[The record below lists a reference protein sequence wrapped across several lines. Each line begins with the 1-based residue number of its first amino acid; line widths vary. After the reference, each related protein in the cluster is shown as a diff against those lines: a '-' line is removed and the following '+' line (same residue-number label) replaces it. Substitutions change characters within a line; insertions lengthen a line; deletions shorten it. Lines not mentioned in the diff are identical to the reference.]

1 MLHNNFIIY
10 CLAINMCLPL
20 LSSYHLRQGRR
31 EHKRCLEFV
40 FDRATIS
47 ENKAI
52 DINYCNVLAHNVEKR
67 KLWT

>member
-1 MLHNNFIIY
+1 
-10 CLAINMCLPL
+10 MCLPL
-20 LSSYHLRQGRR
+20 LSSYHLRQGGR

-40 FDRATIS
+40 FDCATIS

-52 DINYCNVLAHNVEKR
+52 ETNVLAHNVEKR